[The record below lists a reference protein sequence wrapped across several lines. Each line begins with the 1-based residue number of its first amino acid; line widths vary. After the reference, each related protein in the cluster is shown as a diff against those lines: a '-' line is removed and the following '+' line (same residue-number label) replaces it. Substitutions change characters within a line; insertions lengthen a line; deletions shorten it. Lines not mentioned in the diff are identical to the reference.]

1 MIIETEKYIVDPA
14 VMAAESAMLAK
25 GTKAFI
31 ESMPVSYELMEYAFE
46 RLDGNLDDVNY
57 WLDKANKEGER

>member
-57 WLDKANKEGER
+57 WLDKSNKER

>member
-1 MIIETEKYIVDPA
+1 MIIENEKYIVDPA

-31 ESMPVSYELMEYAFE
+31 ECMPVSYELMEYAFE
-46 RLDGNLDDVNY
+46 RLDGNLDEVNY
-57 WLDKANKEGER
+57 WLDKSNKEG

>member
-1 MIIETEKYIVDPA
+1 MIIENEKYIVDPA

-46 RLDGNLDDVNY
+46 RLDGNLGKLDY
-57 WLDKANKEGER
+57 WLDKANEEDKR

>member
-1 MIIETEKYIVDPA
+1 MIIENEKYIVDPA

-31 ESMPVSYELMEYAFE
+31 ECMPVSYERMGYAFE
-46 RLDGNLDDVNY
+46 RLDGNLDEVNY
-57 WLDKANKEGER
+57 WLDKANKEG

>member
-1 MIIETEKYIVDPA
+1 MIIENEKYIVDPT

-57 WLDKANKEGER
+57 WLDKSNKEG